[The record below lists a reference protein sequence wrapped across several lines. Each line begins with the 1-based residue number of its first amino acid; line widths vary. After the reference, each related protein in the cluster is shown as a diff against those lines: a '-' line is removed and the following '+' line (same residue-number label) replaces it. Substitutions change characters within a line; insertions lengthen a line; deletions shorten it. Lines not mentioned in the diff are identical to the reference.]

1 MSNLPRHHQQLPR
14 WCETC
19 ACLFGEAAYEKICY
33 PIVHRLIE
41 RCDAVLRLPG
51 DSKGADEDVRRARE
65 RNLPVYTK
73 LENIPPYGR

>member
-1 MSNLPRHHQQLPR
+1 MSNLPRHHQRLPR

-33 PIVHRLIE
+33 PIAHRLIE
-41 RCDAVLRLPG
+41 LCVAVLRLPG